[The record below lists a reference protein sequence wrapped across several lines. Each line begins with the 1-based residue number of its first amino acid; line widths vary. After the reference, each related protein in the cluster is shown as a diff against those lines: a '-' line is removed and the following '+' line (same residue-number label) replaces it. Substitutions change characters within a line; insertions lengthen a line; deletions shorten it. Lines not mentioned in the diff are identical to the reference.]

1 VGRTS
6 QGRRLFRVFRVFRR
20 PSSVSSASGAS
31 SASRASGAIGCR
43 WDVGSI
49 GYRVF
54 CHVYYLFCRR
64 KPCGSAAT
72 KTIARSYCSSAQPPI
87 RFGNLLSCYCLIV
100 SHFRKS
106 ALTTRLP
113 PSALSVHMAQP
124 RSHGSQPPFCFWNLL
139 PHGLF
144 WWLCLFVSTTT
155 HYFWEYTPT
164 HYGQSH
170 IR

>member
-1 VGRTS
+1 MGGKVGRTS

-20 PSSVSSASGAS
+20 PSSVSGVSSASGAS

-72 KTIARSYCSSAQPPI
+72 KTVARWVHSRIPFWEFALTQLPHCAHAREYVRCK
-87 RFGNLLSCYCLIV
+87 FELSC
-100 SHFRKS
+100 HPF
-106 ALTTRLP
+106 T
-113 PSALSVHMAQP
+113 SVHYI
-124 RSHGSQPPFCFWNLL
+124 
-139 PHGLF
+139 PHAR
-144 WWLCLFVSTTT
+144 T
-155 HYFWEYTPT
+155 HV
-164 HYGQSH
+164 
-170 IR
+170 IM